1 MQMQPLKD
9 HVIIRP
15 VRRVEAVR
23 GGIILPDLAREHVQ
37 RGVVLA
43 VGPRCAELMAGD
55 EVLFER
61 HGGVMFA
68 PDGEPL
74 LRFAEADVLAV
85 IERGEGGSIE
95 DANIWLKL
103 DAITPDRDRW
113 RLS

>member
-1 MQMQPLKD
+1 MQLQPLKD
-9 HVIIRP
+9 QVIVRP

-23 GGIILPDLAREHVQ
+23 GGIILPDLAREQVQ

-43 VGPRCAELMAGD
+43 VGPRCAELTAGD

-68 PDGEPL
+68 NDGESL

-85 IERGEGGSIE
+85 VERPEGGSVE
-95 DANIWLKL
+95 DANIWVLL
-103 DAITPDRDRW
+103 DAITQDRDRW